1 MELPTFI
8 ARATIIVGPEVKLD
22 VDRVLSAVDE
32 HASAELKAM
41 REAYSVE
48 VKVNSYRGAT
58 IVLDYPLTL
67 EQLQTYGGTIYFSEL
82 DIVVS
87 LLPLEE
93 MPAHPCSEEGRKS
106 QIIAGSP
113 VDHGGVGFGY
123 AVEIVDNHAR
133 YGDRFLNIGGN
144 VYKVKT
150 KKDLERRDGVYI
162 ISNYAASGQLGKA
175 GVRVTFCAFD
185 KAQEDLGLYKTYD
198 EALHL
203 GDLSTARKT
212 ELLTMEHELVKNK
225 QEAAA
230 EKTRYER
237 EILAAQHEV
246 KRMEQENTRLAARTQ
261 MLEHD
266 LGLERQRLKDYFD
279 AKAYQRKDSS
289 EALKILPSIILG
301 IGALVVALRS
311 LFSGGAQT

>member
-1 MELPTFI
+1 
-8 ARATIIVGPEVKLD
+8 
-22 VDRVLSAVDE
+22 
-32 HASAELKAM
+32 
-41 REAYSVE
+41 
-48 VKVNSYRGAT
+48 VNSYRGAT

-87 LLPLEE
+87 LLPPEE
-93 MPAHPCSEEGRKS
+93 MPAHPYSEEGRRS
-106 QIIAGSP
+106 QVIAGSP
-113 VDHGGVGFGY
+113 IDHGGVGFGY
-123 AVEIVDNHAR
+123 AVEIVDNHER

-162 ISNYAASGQLGKA
+162 ISNYAANGQLGKP

-198 EALHL
+198 EAMHL
-203 GDLSTARKT
+203 GDLSTARKQ
-212 ELLTMEHELVKNK
+212 ELLTMEHELVKSK

-230 EKTRYER
+230 EKVRFDR
-237 EILAAQHEV
+237 ELTAAQHEV
-246 KRMEQENTRLAARTQ
+246 KRIEQENTRLAARNQ

-266 LGLERQRLKDYFD
+266 LTMERQRLKDFFD
-279 AKAYQRKDSS
+279 ARAYQRKDSS

-311 LFSGGAQT
+311 LFSGGAQSS